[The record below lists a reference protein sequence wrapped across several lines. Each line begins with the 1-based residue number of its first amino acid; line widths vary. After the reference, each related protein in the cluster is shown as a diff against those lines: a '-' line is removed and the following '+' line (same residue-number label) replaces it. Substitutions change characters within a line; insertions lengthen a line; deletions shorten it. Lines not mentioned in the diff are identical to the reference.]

1 MHNPYLPLMHQQVQL
16 ERKTAVDADGQSV
29 FAAPVPVTCRVV
41 RAPTRLTLATGDEV
55 IASEMVWCAPGT
67 NLQVE
72 DRVTLPDNRVALL
85 KRVDVAPD
93 PRGRV
98 WMEKGYCV

>member
-1 MHNPYLPLMHQQVQL
+1 MHNPYLSFLHQQVQL
-16 ERKTAVDADGQSV
+16 ERKTAVDADGQGV
-29 FAAPVPVTCRVV
+29 FAAPVSGTCRAV
-41 RAPTRLTLATGDEV
+41 RAPTHRTLATGDEV
-55 IASEMVWCAPGT
+55 IANELVWCPVGT

-72 DRVTLPDNRVALL
+72 DRVTLPDGRVALL

-98 WMEKGYCV
+98 WSEKGYCV